1 MLVLDTRVGYPR
13 RSNVAQHRVECGPQP
28 FIHHPNRENLWL
40 MPPRAP
46 LMPLLLDTRQSV
58 TSAIRRIGPRQEDV
72 DVPLGSGEN
81 SRPTQEFADDE

>member
-1 MLVLDTRVGYPR
+1 
-13 RSNVAQHRVECGPQP
+13 
-28 FIHHPNRENLWL
+28 

-58 TSAIRRIGPRQEDV
+58 TSAIRRIGPRQQDV